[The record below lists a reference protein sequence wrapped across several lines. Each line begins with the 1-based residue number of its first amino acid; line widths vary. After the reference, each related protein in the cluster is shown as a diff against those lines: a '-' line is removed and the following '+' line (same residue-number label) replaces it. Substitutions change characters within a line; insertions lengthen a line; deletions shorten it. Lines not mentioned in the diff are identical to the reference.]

1 MEGNRCTECVG
12 RPLGSSSTLFDFRI
26 GSVSLVVAGGH
37 PIRKDADVN
46 LIAIGCVA
54 GECATYT
61 EYFVVG
67 VRSNTEYG
75 HI

>member
-1 MEGNRCTECVG
+1 
-12 RPLGSSSTLFDFRI
+12 LSTLFDFRI

-46 LIAIGCVA
+46 LIAISCVA
-54 GECATYT
+54 GECATDA
-61 EYFVVG
+61 EHFVVG
-67 VRSNTEYG
+67 VRNNTEYG